1 MYGNILVVMPKYEL
15 HTPPPPSRP
24 LAFRGKTC
32 QKKKPRSIA
41 MIHRPYT
48 LIQCRDGS
56 SVQIQVTHTKRPQ
69 NGNQPSTVWFLR
81 AFRVSTQLS
90 FCFLSPW
97 LFPNCIPELGFQ
109 RRWKST
115 RRTANISQE
124 TRFIKKKKLKT
135 TMPHVTLWRMQR
147 ICRMWRMLMFFN
159 AFLFLL
165 LRFQEQWRILAVEHV
180 IVYV

>member
-1 MYGNILVVMPKYEL
+1 MPKYEL
-15 HTPPPPSRP
+15 HTPPPPFRP

-90 FCFLSPW
+90 
-97 LFPNCIPELGFQ
+97 LFSFSLAFSQ
-109 RRWKST
+109 LHSRT
-115 RRTANISQE
+115 RISKKVKIDQAHGKHI
-124 TRFIKKKKLKT
+124 TRNEIYQKKKLKT